1 MTVWIPLYEENCRN
15 MKMKNG
21 ESKKAWGIVAMA
33 IPILVS
39 GCAAIPIHEQ
49 GLASKANMGFS
60 DRSGTP
66 LESVVVSQIEPGTG
80 IGNGG
85 QAAGC
90 VACR

>member
-1 MTVWIPLYEENCRN
+1 MHT
-15 MKMKNG
+15 KSS
-21 ESKKAWGIVAMA
+21 ESKGDMGKGA
-33 IPILVS
+33 ICGLVLLGALLITLA

-49 GLASKANMGFS
+49 GLAARSNMQFS
-60 DRSGTP
+60 EDDGSA
-66 LESVVVSQIEPGTG
+66 LQSALVSQVEPGTG